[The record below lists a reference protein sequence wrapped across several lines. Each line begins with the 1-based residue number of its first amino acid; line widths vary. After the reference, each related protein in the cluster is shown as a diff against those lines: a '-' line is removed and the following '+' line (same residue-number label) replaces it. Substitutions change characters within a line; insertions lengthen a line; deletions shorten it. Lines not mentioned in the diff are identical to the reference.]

1 MEQIQLDLAGS
12 FCQPENKP
20 LYNSHITDQFLH
32 ELIAL
37 VSPQHNLRQQTM
49 FQRKYLPSCV
59 YCFNKFQLSMD
70 RFKTKSK
77 LFKLTCCGGVIC
89 NTCRS
94 LDFKRKTKKYLLISS
109 LIILYDFKKSNTT
122 ARRSPTVELI

>member
-1 MEQIQLDLAGS
+1 
-12 FCQPENKP
+12 
-20 LYNSHITDQFLH
+20 
-32 ELIAL
+32 
-37 VSPQHNLRQQTM
+37 
-49 FQRKYLPSCV
+49 
-59 YCFNKFQLSMD
+59 MD

-122 ARRSPTVELI
+122 ARRSPTVELIWDINTITTNWWYSIFENN